1 MWGRCLADGADRP
14 VRGDPFTR
22 GMRQNRAEP
31 DDAGS
36 CVNGGGLHGRD
47 LMLA

>member
-1 MWGRCLADGADRP
+1 MGGRRFTDGADRP
-14 VRGDPFTR
+14 IRRDPFSR
-22 GMRQNRAEP
+22 GMRQNRTEP
-31 DDAGS
+31 DDAGG